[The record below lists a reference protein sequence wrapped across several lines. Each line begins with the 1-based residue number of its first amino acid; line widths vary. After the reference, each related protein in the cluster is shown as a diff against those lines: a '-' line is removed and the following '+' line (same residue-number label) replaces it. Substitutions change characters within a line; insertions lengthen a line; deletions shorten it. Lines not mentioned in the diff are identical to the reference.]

1 LNYLPSAFI
10 PKALIRL
17 QQAGLLT
24 CSLSDGLP
32 IPSIETVAFKVVE
45 KCVKSLQQR
54 VLFLIFTGF
63 PIMTLFLYGTQCA
76 DCEGKSKFFWKLA
89 FQE

>member
-1 LNYLPSAFI
+1 MNYLPAAFI
-10 PKALIRL
+10 PKALIHL

-32 IPSIETVAFKVVE
+32 IPSIETVAFKVAG

-54 VLFLIFTGF
+54 VLFPTFTGF
-63 PIMTLFLYGTQCA
+63 PIMTLIPKGTKVRRLQP
-76 DCEGKSKFFWKLA
+76 
-89 FQE
+89 QN